1 MKYIG
6 AHVSVSGGVSK
17 APINAHNIGAK
28 AFALF
33 TRNPSRWNSPAISE
47 KEAEKFK
54 ANCAEFGY
62 EPRFILTHDSYL
74 INLGAPDPAI
84 RSSRTSATASNSGSL
99 CSTSTREAT

>member
-6 AHVSVSGGVSK
+6 AHVSVSGGVSN
-17 APINAHNIGAK
+17 APINAHNIGVK

-74 INLGAPDPAI
+74 INLGAPDPEKLQM
-84 RSSRTSATASNSGSL
+84 SRDSFLQELRN
-99 CSTSTREAT
+99 CE